1 LNAGCNQNPVTS
13 TETETIFATRVNNKQ
28 TMVTNQLENKRR
40 SGAVLSTLAETSRH
54 DNAAAAHRSRR
65 LLSASRKP
73 KAEQTSTQRKSR
85 SASRTSNS
93 LLVEYTKMEQR
104 RSRPRPSIFRRPTHL
119 YKPARPW
126 ACRVCGYI
134 LGTFHLAFGVGLLIL
149 DLATNW
155 ITETVFAIT
164 AGICFVVTGI
174 ASLIATKR
182 LDKGTITI
190 LLLFSIVSLIL
201 SLIIVIESSTSIN
214 YLCHKGSCA
223 EHEATVRACL
233 LILCLMEMVNA
244 VLSCFISVRSL
255 LDCAD
260 ADLIKPIS
268 PVRVFLIGQKKP
280 SLKNII
286 SSEQAHALIT
296 ASHK

>member
-1 LNAGCNQNPVTS
+1 MA
-13 TETETIFATRVNNKQ
+13 
-28 TMVTNQLENKRR
+28 TNQLENKRL
-40 SGAVLSTLAETSRH
+40 SGAVLSMLAETSRH
-54 DNAAAAHRSRR
+54 DNQAAAHRSRR
-65 LLSASRKP
+65 LSASRKP

-134 LGTFHLAFGVGLLIL
+134 L
-149 DLATNW
+149 
-155 ITETVFAIT
+155 ETVFAIT

-223 EHEATVRACL
+223 EHEATRSIFAR
-233 LILCLMEMVNA
+233 LC
-244 VLSCFISVRSL
+244 
-255 LDCAD
+255 
-260 ADLIKPIS
+260 
-268 PVRVFLIGQKKP
+268 
-280 SLKNII
+280 
-286 SSEQAHALIT
+286 
-296 ASHK
+296 

>member
-13 TETETIFATRVNNKQ
+13 TETETIFATRVNKR

-65 LLSASRKP
+65 LSASRKP

-214 YLCHKGSCA
+214 YLCHKGNCA

>member
-1 LNAGCNQNPVTS
+1 MNFQVAKENLPVGDFHLFS
-13 TETETIFATRVNNKQ
+13 QLFDSFAFVKSGQFSESKFATITSATYIFTDKAFGQLVAIINLHEEVDREIHVVRKQ
-28 TMVTNQLENKRR
+28 AALWC
-40 SGAVLSTLAETSRH
+40 SAVDACRNT
-54 DNAAAAHRSRR
+54 
-65 LLSASRKP
+65 
-73 KAEQTSTQRKSR
+73 
-85 SASRTSNS
+85 
-93 LLVEYTKMEQR
+93 
-104 RSRPRPSIFRRPTHL
+104 RPRPSIFRRPTHL

-233 LILCLMEMVNA
+233 LIVCLMEMVNA

-268 PVRVFLIGQKKP
+268 PVGIFLTGQEKP
-280 SLKNII
+280 PLKNLI
-286 SSEQAHALIT
+286 SSEQVHALIT
-296 ASHK
+296 ASRK

>member
-13 TETETIFATRVNNKQ
+13 TETETIFATRVNKR
-28 TMVTNQLENKRR
+28 TMVTSQLENKRR

-65 LLSASRKP
+65 LSASRKP

-126 ACRVCGYI
+126 ACRLSV
-134 LGTFHLAFGVGLLIL
+134 LACLFLIWQQTGLQKLSL
-149 DLATNW
+149 QSLP
-155 ITETVFAIT
+155 VF
-164 AGICFVVTGI
+164 
-174 ASLIATKR
+174 
-182 LDKGTITI
+182 
-190 LLLFSIVSLIL
+190 VS

>member
-1 LNAGCNQNPVTS
+1 
-13 TETETIFATRVNNKQ
+13 
-28 TMVTNQLENKRR
+28 MVTNQLENKRR
-40 SGAVLSTLAETSRH
+40 SGAVPSTLAETSRL
-54 DNAAAAHRSRR
+54 DNAAAVHRSRR
-65 LLSASRKP
+65 LSASRKP
-73 KAEQTSTQRKSR
+73 KAEVKAGYIIWTSSLRAFLAFCFQRQTSTQRKSR

-134 LGTFHLAFGVGLLIL
+134 FGTFHLAFGVGLLIL

-201 SLIIVIESSTSIN
+201 SLIIAIESSTSIN
-214 YLCHKGSCA
+214 YLCHKGDCA

>member
-1 LNAGCNQNPVTS
+1 MA
-13 TETETIFATRVNNKQ
+13 
-28 TMVTNQLENKRR
+28 TNQLENKRL
-40 SGAVLSTLAETSRH
+40 SGAVLSMLAETSRH
-54 DNAAAAHRSRR
+54 DNQAAAHRSRR
-65 LLSASRKP
+65 LSASRKP
-73 KAEQTSTQRKSR
+73 KAETSTQRKSR

-134 LGTFHLAFGVGLLIL
+134 L
-149 DLATNW
+149 
-155 ITETVFAIT
+155 ETVFAIT

-223 EHEATVRACL
+223 EHEATRSIFAR
-233 LILCLMEMVNA
+233 LC
-244 VLSCFISVRSL
+244 
-255 LDCAD
+255 
-260 ADLIKPIS
+260 
-268 PVRVFLIGQKKP
+268 
-280 SLKNII
+280 
-286 SSEQAHALIT
+286 
-296 ASHK
+296 

>member
-1 LNAGCNQNPVTS
+1 MA
-13 TETETIFATRVNNKQ
+13 
-28 TMVTNQLENKRR
+28 TNQLENKRL
-40 SGAVLSTLAETSRH
+40 SGAVLSMLAETSRH

-65 LLSASRKP
+65 LSASRKP

-233 LILCLMEMVNA
+233 LIVCLMEMVNA

-268 PVRVFLIGQKKP
+268 PVRIFLTGQEKP
-280 SLKNII
+280 PLKNLI
-286 SSEQAHALIT
+286 SSEQVHALIT
-296 ASHK
+296 ASRK

>member
-13 TETETIFATRVNNKQ
+13 TETETIFATRVNKR

-65 LLSASRKP
+65 LSASRKP

-296 ASHK
+296 ASRK

>member
-1 LNAGCNQNPVTS
+1 MVTS
-13 TETETIFATRVNNKQ
+13 
-28 TMVTNQLENKRR
+28 QLENKRR

-65 LLSASRKP
+65 LSASRKP

-126 ACRVCGYI
+126 ACRLSV
-134 LGTFHLAFGVGLLIL
+134 LACLFLIWQQTGLQ
-149 DLATNW
+149 
-155 ITETVFAIT
+155 
-164 AGICFVVTGI
+164 
-174 ASLIATKR
+174 K
-182 LDKGTITI
+182 
-190 LLLFSIVSLIL
+190 L
-201 SLIIVIESSTSIN
+201 SLQSLPVFVSSLQALQFNYRDRIEHVHKLPLSQRQ
-214 YLCHKGSCA
+214 LCRTRSYS
-223 EHEATVRACL
+223 ACL
-233 LILCLMEMVNA
+233 FAYSMPDGN